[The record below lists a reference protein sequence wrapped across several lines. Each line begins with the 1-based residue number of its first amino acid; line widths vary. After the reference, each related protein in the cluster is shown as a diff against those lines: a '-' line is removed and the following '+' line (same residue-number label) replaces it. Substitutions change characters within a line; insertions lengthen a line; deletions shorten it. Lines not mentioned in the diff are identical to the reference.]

1 MRRRVWRSFG
11 QAVFQRLVLRIQRI
25 SGRFR
30 VVTRPEVLVSAARVR
45 NRASLAFSAPI
56 EGSGTSSSVAVQR
69 TPRRASP
76 TRASG
81 PSRYSRP
88 LHRERQGASDPRR
101 ADPSRT
107 LHAWLPHPAGRSRS
121 AAGVFFEHKSRPSHR
136 STEAGLIRPVRS
148 RDAPVVLPAQF
159 GDGAIRRR
167 ADDRRQ
173 HLDVDRTR
181 PAAAL
186 RPRCDVAGRP
196 RLRDPTLQGSIRNTK
211 RLCQTV
217 VSAFPGVVRRDGAL
231 PEHDV
236 VRLCHADIEV
246 QLVRQLKCRSAAPFG
261 IS

>member
-45 NRASLAFSAPI
+45 NRAALAFSAPI

-107 LHAWLPHPAGRSRS
+107 RHAWLPHPAGRSRS
-121 AAGVFFEHKSRPSHR
+121 AAGVFLL
-136 STEAGLIRPVRS
+136 STN
-148 RDAPVVLPAQF
+148 PARRI
-159 GDGAIRRR
+159 ARRR
-167 ADDRRQ
+167 
-173 HLDVDRTR
+173 L
-181 PAAAL
+181 
-186 RPRCDVAGRP
+186 
-196 RLRDPTLQGSIRNTK
+196 
-211 RLCQTV
+211 
-217 VSAFPGVVRRDGAL
+217 VSFV
-231 PEHDV
+231 
-236 VRLCHADIEV
+236 
-246 QLVRQLKCRSAAPFG
+246 RSAAATRRLYSQHSSATVPSGAARTIVVSIWMLIGHDQPPPFG
-261 IS
+261 RGATLPVARACATQRCKVRYAIPNVSARRWYPPSPALYAATARCRNTMSYASAMPTLKYS